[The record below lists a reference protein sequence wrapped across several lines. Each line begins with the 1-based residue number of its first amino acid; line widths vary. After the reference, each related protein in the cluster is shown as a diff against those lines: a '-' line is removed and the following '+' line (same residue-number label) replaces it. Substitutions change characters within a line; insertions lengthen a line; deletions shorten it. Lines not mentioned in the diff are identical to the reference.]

1 MFHRRPV
8 ALNQLS
14 SSTSEALA
22 RLAALEGFSRA
33 MLVGIVPLVAYEAL
47 GDKESVARVY
57 LIAAILTLLVTL
69 NFATLEKL
77 LQRRWVLSLGC
88 GFLVLA
94 ATFLWIADGISLP
107 AGIGLRSAA
116 ASLFSV
122 SMSLYIMDYIGKRDL
137 TRNESRRM
145 QYAGVAWLI
154 GPMLGTWLLNNNHQ
168 LLPFVISGLSAVMAF
183 AYFWS
188 MRLGD
193 NKVFVKAQSSVAN
206 PLKSVL
212 HFASQ
217 RRLRIAYGITLSRSC
232 YWVALF
238 IYGPIYVIESGL
250 PTWSA
255 GLLLSGISILLFFS
269 PLIRLLSD
277 RIGIRQL
284 VVSALLLTAGSLF
297 SLGVIGE
304 AAPIGIFFWVAGALG
319 GVVLDVLGN
328 IPFMRMV
335 RPRER
340 TAMTTVFSTWREASE
355 LLTPAIVGVILL
367 WLEFHWF
374 FFVLAG
380 MHLLSAISAGRLPRR
395 L

>member
-1 MFHRRPV
+1 MFHRRPA

-14 SSTSEALA
+14 LSTSESLA
-22 RLAALEGFSRA
+22 RLAALEGFSRS
-33 MLVGIVPLVAYEAL
+33 MLVGIVPLIAYQAL
-47 GDKESVARVY
+47 GSKENVARVY
-57 LIAAILTLLVTL
+57 LVAAIFTLFITL
-69 NFATLEKL
+69 NFGTLERW

-94 ATFLWIADGISLP
+94 SLSLWLANATTLP
-107 AGIGLRSAA
+107 LGIGLRSAA

-145 QYAGVAWLI
+145 QYSGAAWLA
-154 GPMLGTWLLNNNHQ
+154 GPMLGTWLLNHDHT
-168 LLPFVISGLSAVMAF
+168 LLPFMLSAISAMLALS
-183 AYFWS
+183 YFWS

-193 NKVFVKAQSSVAN
+193 NKVFVKAQSAVGNPFVSV
-206 PLKSVL
+206 K
-212 HFASQ
+212 HFAGQ

-232 YWVALF
+232 FWVALF
-238 IYGPIYVIESGL
+238 VYGPIYVIESGL

-255 GLLLSGISILLFFS
+255 GVLLSGVSALLFFS
-269 PLIRLLSD
+269 PLIRALSE

-284 VVSALLLTAGSLF
+284 VVSGLILTGGSLAA
-297 SLGVIGE
+297 LGLIGE
-304 AAPIGIFFWVAGALG
+304 AQPYGIVFWVTGALG
-319 GVVLDVLGN
+319 GVLLDVLGN

-355 LLTPAIVGVILL
+355 LLTPALVGIILL
-367 WLEFHWF
+367 WLDFHFF
-374 FFVLAG
+374 FFVLAA
-380 MHLLSAISAGRLPRR
+380 MHFVSAASAARLPRR

>member
-1 MFHRRPV
+1 MFHRRPA

-14 SSTSEALA
+14 LSTSESLA
-22 RLAALEGFSRA
+22 RLAALEGFSRS
-33 MLVGIVPLVAYEAL
+33 MLVGIVPLIAYQAL
-47 GDKESVARVY
+47 GSKENVARVY
-57 LIAAILTLLVTL
+57 LVAAIFTLFITL
-69 NFATLEKL
+69 NFGTLERW

-94 ATFLWIADGISLP
+94 SLSLWLANATTLP
-107 AGIGLRSAA
+107 LGIGLRSAA

-145 QYAGVAWLI
+145 QYSGAAWLA
-154 GPMLGTWLLNNNHQ
+154 GPMLGTWLLNHDHT
-168 LLPFVISGLSAVMAF
+168 LLPFMLSAISAMLALS
-183 AYFWS
+183 YFWS

-193 NKVFVKAQSSVAN
+193 NKVFVKAQSATGNPFVSV
-206 PLKSVL
+206 K
-212 HFASQ
+212 HFAGQ

-232 YWVALF
+232 FWVALF
-238 IYGPIYVIESGL
+238 VYGPIYVIESGL

-255 GLLLSGISILLFFS
+255 GVLLSGVSALLFFS
-269 PLIRLLSD
+269 PLIRALSE

-284 VVSALLLTAGSLF
+284 VVSGLILTGGSLAA
-297 SLGVIGE
+297 LGLIGE
-304 AAPIGIFFWVAGALG
+304 AQPYGIVFWVTGALG
-319 GVVLDVLGN
+319 GVLLDVLGN

-355 LLTPAIVGVILL
+355 LLTPALVGIILL
-367 WLEFHWF
+367 WLDFHFF
-374 FFVLAG
+374 FFVLAA
-380 MHLLSAISAGRLPRR
+380 MHFVSAASAARLPRR